1 MGGAVTSADE
11 SGGAAPVGTTTERP
25 VQDAVETTPRTSPA
39 RNDAVVLET
48 PTPHSPEAG
57 AAGMTLIG
65 PEHYVIEI
73 AAGATLSGAGLARV
87 TGGIPNQVTVAI
99 DFGKAGS
106 GWAGPLVFST
116 WLRRQLR
123 ERRISQRQLAMLAG
137 VNHSTVSRV
146 VTGGRVPS
154 LETAT
159 RIVRAL
165 RMEWSDEQVATFFE
179 LLPEHG
185 ILPTQRVETALR
197 GDGTLIDGDVES
209 VMRIYLAIRARRRR
223 TMKHETETG

>member
-1 MGGAVTSADE
+1 VS
-11 SGGAAPVGTTTERP
+11 S
-25 VQDAVETTPRTSPA
+25 TPEE
-39 RNDAVVLET
+39 DAVVVFE
-48 PTPHSPEAG
+48 PTAPRSPDVEKADP
-57 AAGMTLIG
+57 APMG
-65 PEHYVIEI
+65 PEQYVIEI

-87 TGGIPNQVTVAI
+87 TGGVPNQVTVAI

-165 RMEWSDEQVATFFE
+165 RMEWSDDQVATFFE

-197 GDGTLIDGDVES
+197 GDASLVDGDVES

-223 TMKHETETG
+223 AIKHDSSTG